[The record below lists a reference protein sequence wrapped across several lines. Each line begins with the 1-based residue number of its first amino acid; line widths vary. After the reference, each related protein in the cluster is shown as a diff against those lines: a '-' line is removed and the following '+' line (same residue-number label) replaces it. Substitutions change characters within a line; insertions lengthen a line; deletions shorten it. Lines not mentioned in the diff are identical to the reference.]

1 MDIVFVSSEV
11 SPFAK
16 TGGLADVSGS
26 LPKALKSMGHNI
38 TIMLPRYQQIHGVD
52 YVTDLPVDMDG
63 HLETA
68 IIRRTTL
75 PADKGDPVEVF
86 FIDNYKYFFR
96 PHLYGYPDDGA
107 RFNFFC
113 KAALAALP
121 YLKLSPQ
128 VIHCND
134 WQTAL
139 IPLFLKVKLTDD
151 PYYNNMGTLLTIH
164 NLQYQGHFD
173 RGILRTLALG
183 DEFFTPE
190 KLEFYGRVNFLKAGL
205 IYADVLNTVSKKYA
219 LEIQTPEMGEGLD
232 GVLRTRAKDLY
243 GIING
248 IDYDEFNPETDPHI
262 KVNYNIDTWE
272 KKRENKT
279 FLQNELDLEN
289 KDVPLIGMVTRLVE
303 QKGID
308 LVGSIA
314 DQLASLDVQFVLLGA
329 GEDRYQEMFTK
340 LALKYRRK
348 VAVRIGLDIGLA
360 QRIYAGA
367 DFFLMPSRFEPCG
380 LGQLISMRYGTIPI
394 VRATGGLEDTV
405 IDYAR
410 DRNNGTGFVF
420 KQYTPESLWQCLN
433 QALKIWSH
441 PAHRERLIKNAMKTD
456 FCWKTSA
463 RQYVDLYHRAV
474 ANRKQAN
481 HLAAA
486 R

>member
-1 MDIVFVSSEV
+1 
-11 SPFAK
+11 
-16 TGGLADVSGS
+16 
-26 LPKALKSMGHNI
+26 
-38 TIMLPRYQQIHGVD
+38 
-52 YVTDLPVDMDG
+52 
-63 HLETA
+63 
-68 IIRRTTL
+68 
-75 PADKGDPVEVF
+75 
-86 FIDNYKYFFR
+86 
-96 PHLYGYPDDGA
+96 GA

-348 VAVRIGLDIGLA
+348 
-360 QRIYAGA
+360 
-367 DFFLMPSRFEPCG
+367 
-380 LGQLISMRYGTIPI
+380 
-394 VRATGGLEDTV
+394 
-405 IDYAR
+405 
-410 DRNNGTGFVF
+410 
-420 KQYTPESLWQCLN
+420 
-433 QALKIWSH
+433 
-441 PAHRERLIKNAMKTD
+441 
-456 FCWKTSA
+456 
-463 RQYVDLYHRAV
+463 
-474 ANRKQAN
+474 
-481 HLAAA
+481 
-486 R
+486 